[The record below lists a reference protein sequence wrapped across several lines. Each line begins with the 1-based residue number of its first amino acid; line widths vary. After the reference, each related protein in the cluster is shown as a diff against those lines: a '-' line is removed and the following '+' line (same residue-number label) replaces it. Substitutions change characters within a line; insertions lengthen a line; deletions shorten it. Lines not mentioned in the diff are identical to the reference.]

1 MTARARALFARL
13 ALVLLLVCRMA
24 NADRPDVTARIDATT
39 VGEGEDIHLTLEAQS
54 DGSTAPRDPSPGS
67 TSGFALINL
76 SSGPSQSVTI
86 VNGHVS
92 RKQGLTTTWTLRATK
107 QGTFTLGPCSVSIAG
122 QRVSTQTV
130 RVVVVAPGHAPPRM
144 NPFDPFGMGSA
155 FDPFGGFFGGG
166 IGNDIA
172 PQRPAT
178 DPKLSLDAPRGEI
191 AFLHATVDKT
201 SAVVG
206 EQVTLSV
213 YLYVDANE
221 REAQLNDVHE
231 ATAIDFVERSLFED
245 DGTDKHL
252 GRALVGGQLYNAKLL
267 RKWAL
272 FPLKSGDLQIGP
284 MSLTLVRRH
293 LGDPVRQS
301 ETISIHVTE
310 PPMAG
315 RPAGYVVGDTGNFT
329 LSAETNPRTIDRDGA
344 VGITVELSG
353 TGNLP
358 NSITP
363 PARAGIEW
371 LAPEMHE
378 KMGAT
383 AGDKYGGKR
392 TFAYVVRLHK
402 EGALDLGDLTLP
414 FYNPDTRSYAVA
426 RAALGVVNVRPGV
439 TPAKAVEPAL
449 DPLAALPE
457 ARKTLA
463 GVRPAPSHL
472 ADAPLFW
479 LGLCA
484 TPIAYG
490 VASGASSAVRRIR
503 QARAEKA
510 ASPETRLRER
520 MADAASACKGSDP
533 RVADAAVARA
543 IVAATIARVGVN
555 IRDAEGAEVSRRLG
569 DAGVDRELAH
579 RVEELI
585 RDCETARFAPD
596 ACEMAAVKERWDAAR
611 GVVDALRRG
620 E

>member
-1 MTARARALFARL
+1 LLASVPFLLSRAAS
-13 ALVLLLVCRMA
+13 
-24 NADRPDVTARIDATT
+24 ADRPDVTARIDSTI
-39 VGEGEDIHLTLEAQS
+39 VGAGDDVHLTLEAQS
-54 DGSTAPRDPSPGS
+54 DEGVPTTPSPGS
-67 TSGFALINL
+67 TTGFTVLES

-86 VNGHVS
+86 INGHVS
-92 RKQGLTTTWTLRATK
+92 QKRGLTTTWTLRATK
-107 QGTFTLGPCSVSIAG
+107 EGTFTLGPCSVSIGG
-122 QRVSTQTV
+122 QRLSTQTV
-130 RVVVVAPGHAPPRM
+130 RVVVVAPGHAPARV
-144 NPFDPFGMGSA
+144 NPFDPFGMGSG
-155 FDPFGGFFGGG
+155 FDPFRGLFGHTP
-166 IGNDIA
+166 NDFE
-172 PQRPAT
+172 PQRPPT
-178 DPKLSLDAPRGEI
+178 DPRLSLDAARGEI
-191 AFLHATVDKT
+191 AFLHAKVDKT

-206 EQVTLSV
+206 EQVTLSI
-213 YLYVDANE
+213 YLYVNANE

-231 ATAIDFVERSLFED
+231 ATASDFVKRSIFED
-245 DGTDKHL
+245 DGTDKNV
-252 GRALVGGQLYNAKLL
+252 GRALVGGQLYNSKLL

-272 FPLKSGDLQIGP
+272 FPLKSGDLEIGP
-284 MSLTLVRRH
+284 MSLTLVRRR
-293 LGDPVRQS
+293 LADPVRQS
-301 ETISIHVTE
+301 ETIAIRVSE
-310 PPMAG
+310 PPMVG
-315 RPAGYVVGDTGNFT
+315 RPPGYVVGDTGNFA
-329 LSAETNPRTIDRDGA
+329 LSAETSPRSIERDGA

-358 NSITP
+358 SSILP

-383 AGDKYGGKR
+383 AGDRYGGKR

-402 EGALDLGDLTLP
+402 EGAVDLGDLALP
-414 FYNPDTRSYAVA
+414 FYNPDTRSYAIA
-426 RAALGVVNVRPGV
+426 RASLGVVNVRPGA
-439 TPAKAVEPAL
+439 TPAPSAEAAL
-449 DPLAALPE
+449 DPLAGLPE

-463 GVRPAPSHL
+463 GMRLLPAHL

-479 LGLCA
+479 FGLFM
-484 TPIAYG
+484 TPLAYG
-490 VASGASSAVRRIR
+490 VASGATSAVKRVRR
-503 QARAEKA
+503 ARVEKA

-520 MADAASACKGSDP
+520 MVAAAHACKGNDP

-585 RDCETARFAPD
+585 HDCEAARFAPD

-611 GVVDALRRG
+611 GVVEALRRG